1 MLLDQDRRPDTEVMR
16 QLLKDTVYIKAVADP
31 LTGYGKIDKQDK
43 KGDYKMS
50 DKAVLGALNSKRDFI
65 AENPDRNWRVSLEDL
80 DAALALFE
88 AEKMK
93 GKGRPRWPLAL
104 AVALPRAPNTAVLSP
119 GGKQAKDLY
128 REELRNAK
136 ERERE
141 FDELPPP
148 EEEGGAATPFV
159 SFTVMSC

>member
-1 MLLDQDRRPDTEVMR
+1 MR

-65 AENPDRNWRVSLEDL
+65 EENTDRNWRVSLEDL
-80 DAALALFE
+80 DSALALFE

-104 AVALPRAPNTAVLSP
+104 AVVLPWRGRAGPTPPCHHQAGSKPRTCTARSSGRPRSGRGSSTNSLLPRRRVVRPCPSS
-119 GGKQAKDLY
+119 
-128 REELRNAK
+128 
-136 ERERE
+136 
-141 FDELPPP
+141 
-148 EEEGGAATPFV
+148 V
-159 SFTVMSC
+159 S